1 MERRHFCVDPITA
14 KGNLE
19 TEPERYP
26 SSSCLCIGVTQSR
39 SHPSD
44 ESSMTSFF
52 ELVKKLRAD
61 GRLFQA
67 RAQRASLLQ
76 ARMLRIG
83 GSGFRSTFSA
93 TALYLLPQDLLC
105 LCLSLDS
112 ARESRCFQ
120 DAETRS
126 RETTMTW
133 TLDAFRAQCTQ
144 HRTNTIH
151 GFAARMLPLKNDM
164 HRRPQEH

>member
-52 ELVKKLRAD
+52 EPVKKVRT
-61 GRLFQA
+61 GERLAGF
-67 RAQRASLLQ
+67 LQ
-76 ARMLRIG
+76 ARTRKVSRICAHATIVGLVLRL
-83 GSGFRSTFSA
+83 SSPF
-93 TALYLLPQDLLC
+93 LQDLLAC
-105 LCLSLDS
+105 
-112 ARESRCFQ
+112 A
-120 DAETRS
+120 
-126 RETTMTW
+126 
-133 TLDAFRAQCTQ
+133 
-144 HRTNTIH
+144 
-151 GFAARMLPLKNDM
+151 
-164 HRRPQEH
+164 